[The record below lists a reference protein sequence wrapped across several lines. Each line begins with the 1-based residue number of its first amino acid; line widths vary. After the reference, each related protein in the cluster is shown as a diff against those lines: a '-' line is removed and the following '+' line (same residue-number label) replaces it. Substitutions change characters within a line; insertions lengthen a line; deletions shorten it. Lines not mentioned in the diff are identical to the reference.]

1 MRKRVTADRLVL
13 LNRVEWFHLDR
24 PVLVWPG
31 QTYWVD
37 RDTDELCVDRGDGR
51 ITRASGWVCR

>member
-1 MRKRVTADRLVL
+1 MRERVTAERLVL
-13 LNRVEWFHLDR
+13 LNQVEWFHLDR

-37 RDTDELCVDRGDGR
+37 YGTKEFCVDRGDDR
-51 ITRASGWVCR
+51 ITRAPGWVCR

>member
-1 MRKRVTADRLVL
+1 MRADRLVL
-13 LNRVEWFHLDR
+13 LNQVEWFHLDR
-24 PVLVWPG
+24 PLLVWPG

-51 ITRASGWVCR
+51 ITLAPGWVCR

>member
-1 MRKRVTADRLVL
+1 MTAERLVL

-24 PVLVWPG
+24 PVLVWLG

-37 RDTDELCVDRGDGR
+37 RNADELCVDRGDGR
-51 ITRASGWVCR
+51 ITRTPGYVCR